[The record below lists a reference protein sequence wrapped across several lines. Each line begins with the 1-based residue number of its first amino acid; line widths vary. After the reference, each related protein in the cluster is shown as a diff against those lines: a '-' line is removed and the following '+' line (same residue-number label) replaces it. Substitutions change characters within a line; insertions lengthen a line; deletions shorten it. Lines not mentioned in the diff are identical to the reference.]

1 MVGRKSGSK
10 ETEAQ
15 HSIAWLV
22 LRFSKRGEVVKFG
35 VLYAFRNPPQWHQP
49 YPDFYRAQFDQM
61 QVVEQLG
68 YDVIW
73 VTENHFIDAGYLPS
87 LPPVAA

>member
-1 MVGRKSGSK
+1 M
-10 ETEAQ
+10 
-15 HSIAWLV
+15 
-22 LRFSKRGEVVKFG
+22 KFG

-73 VTENHFIDAGYLPS
+73 VTENHFIDAGYRPS